1 MPFKNDTLDEYDNT
15 LVSQHFFEI
24 KIDGVLNAKVENEN
38 PQQYRDVTVGTAVAS
53 KLPPA
58 NALIRNLVYQQ
69 CQESGTRYYKQSNVQ
84 SLQILWFKG
93 CLFNDEKRGQSLAPS
108 IQEKLEDP
116 ADLPLIDLFL
126 NTRSKGDLELM
137 QKIMI
142 DLIKANFPFDQIS
155 KNFPSLFNLLWHSNL
170 PCTNKDDNPGSEYL
184 LKKCLLHGEEVDC
197 ASIFTPVP
205 TDLGICCSFNHR
217 NVLRDSEFS
226 RILKMKQNIKV
237 EDAEDEI
244 YLAEIGEAM
253 GLQVYVDQHSNRV
266 TPGSVFSTSRQV
278 FVMFI
283 TF

>member
-1 MPFKNDTLDEYDNT
+1 
-15 LVSQHFFEI
+15 
-24 KIDGVLNAKVENEN
+24 
-38 PQQYRDVTVGTAVAS
+38 
-53 KLPPA
+53 
-58 NALIRNLVYQQ
+58 
-69 CQESGTRYYKQSNVQ
+69 
-84 SLQILWFKG
+84 
-93 CLFNDEKRGQSLAPS
+93 
-108 IQEKLEDP
+108 
-116 ADLPLIDLFL
+116 
-126 NTRSKGDLELM
+126 M

-142 DLIKANFPFDQIS
+142 DLIKANFPFDQIGQ
-155 KNFPSLFNLLWHSNL
+155 NFPSLFNLLWHSNL

-266 TPGSVFSTSRQV
+266 TAGSVFSTSRQV
-278 FVMFI
+278 SVMPISFELVPLSVI
-283 TF
+283 SKF